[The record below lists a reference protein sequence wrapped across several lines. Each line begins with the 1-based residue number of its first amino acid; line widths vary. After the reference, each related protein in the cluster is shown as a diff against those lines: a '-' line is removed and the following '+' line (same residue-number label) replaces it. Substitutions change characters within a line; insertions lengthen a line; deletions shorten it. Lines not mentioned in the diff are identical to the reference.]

1 MVINN
6 NLNGDDKMSLLDF
19 LDTAFD
25 ALIYSGAK
33 NSRSTLIDAQRKAH
47 NAGNTQAEATI
58 KARRSEV
65 ESLIK
70 QMDEEKKRNS

>member
-1 MVINN
+1 
-6 NLNGDDKMSLLDF
+6 MSLLDF
-19 LDTAFD
+19 LDKAFD

-33 NSRSTLIDAQRKAH
+33 SNRSTLIDAHRKAH

-58 KARRSEV
+58 KARRNEV

-70 QMDEEKKRNS
+70 QMDEEKKRNSY

>member
-33 NSRSTLIDAQRKAH
+33 SSRSTLIDAQRKAH
-47 NAGNTQAEATI
+47 NTGNAQAEATI